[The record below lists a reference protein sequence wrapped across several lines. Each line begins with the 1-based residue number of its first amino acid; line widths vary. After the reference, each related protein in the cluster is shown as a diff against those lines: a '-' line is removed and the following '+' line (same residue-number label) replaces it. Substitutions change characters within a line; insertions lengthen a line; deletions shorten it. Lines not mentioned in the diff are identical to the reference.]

1 MVWVS
6 TENSILPTLKIQEG
20 VSKARMIR
28 FKELSTEGWGGQRGD
43 GGTGRKEDCLCLPEQ
58 TDGAWLTA
66 GSFST
71 KYGFAQSNCRPCLH
85 ELQLTQ
91 EEETTQSRMYFNAQ
105 ETFYQTATLLQ

>member
-43 GGTGRKEDCLCLPEQ
+43 GGTGRKEDCLCLSEQ
-58 TDGAWLTA
+58 TGGAWLTA

-71 KYGFAQSNCRPCLH
+71 KYGFAQSKCRPCLH

-105 ETFYQTATLLQ
+105 ETFYQTGTLLQ